1 MLLER
6 GSYSVSG
13 GKEPR
18 GPQSLQNSLLPPGS
32 FGPGSSVLSLVPS
45 DDLIC
50 PSHLALKPGICNE
63 DVLIQ
68 PYMEFLLVGLN
79 GKRKCLP

>member
-1 MLLER
+1 MLLEC

-32 FGPGSSVLSLVPS
+32 SGPGSSLLSLVLS
-45 DDLIC
+45 DDLI
-50 PSHLALKPGICNE
+50 STSRLALKPGICNE
-63 DVLIQ
+63 DFLIQ
-68 PYMEFLLVGLN
+68 PYAEFLLVGLN
-79 GKRKCLP
+79 GKMKCLP